1 MTASKASVKQIDGDR
16 DPTFP
21 TTAKNTKFSNYN
33 IFFQRYYN
41 IGTIYI

>member
-1 MTASKASVKQIDGDR
+1 MTASKADVKQIAGNR

-33 IFFQRYYN
+33 IFFS
-41 IGTIYI
+41 TFL